1 LRNNVCLSL
10 LSFANPPSAA
20 VFGVRQFLSITLTV
34 YAIMKANTIAS
45 GQSRYGMRGESV
57 IVNLTH

>member
-1 LRNNVCLSL
+1 
-10 LSFANPPSAA
+10 
-20 VFGVRQFLSITLTV
+20 LTV
-34 YAIMKANTIAS
+34 YAIRKANTIAS